1 MPSTVT
7 VMRDGTIDVIVDER
21 PACLT
26 RLRLDLHRLS
36 LLRERAA
43 RTGKAASEPALSWAL
58 PQ

>member
-7 VMRDGTIDVIVDER
+7 VMKDGTIDVIVDER
-21 PACLT
+21 PASLT
-26 RLRLDLHRLS
+26 RLRLDLHRLA

-43 RTGKAASEPALSWAL
+43 RTGKAASEPALAWAL